1 MHPEFASVLGQPM
14 LMEPTRLREYIALAE
29 KATPEA
35 VAAAVA
41 AYGQR
46 PAGPDMVGD
55 VAVISCGG
63 PITYKP
69 TWFSMFFGGSSIME
83 MQAQFR
89 TALADPAVRVIAF
102 RWDSPG
108 GTVEMVPEFA
118 DEIFAARGPKPIV
131 SIADTMIGSACA
143 YLAFQTD
150 TIYASVSSMIGC
162 VGVFVNHFDISG
174 SLEKNGVKVTQLAYG
189 DHKLDGT
196 QFAPLS
202 DGAREVFQAYVDELG
217 GEFDAACARGRGVTR
232 KVVSE
237 TFGQGQMFRGKK
249 AIALGMADKMGTFG
263 QVIGKLTKGR
273 ALGATARAAAPALE
287 PVASASATPP
297 AVAKKAK
304 AAKACSTCTAECPCD
319 YDGDECPDDCTT
331 CDDDCPCRQE
341 DADAKTTRLAA
352 EAADRD
358 AVAIAIALGSE

>member
-1 MHPEFASVLGQPM
+1 MHPELASVFGQSPL
-14 LMEPTRLREYIALAE
+14 LMEPAKLREYVALAE

-35 VAAAVA
+35 IAAAVA

-55 VAVISCGG
+55 VAVISCCG

-102 RWDSPG
+102 RFDSPG
-108 GTVEMVPEFA
+108 GTVEMISEFG
-118 DEIFAARGPKPIV
+118 DEIFAARGTKPIV
-131 SIADTMIGSACA
+131 AVADTMIASAA
-143 YLAFQTD
+143 YWLAVQMD
-150 TIYASVSSMIGC
+150 TIYASVSSMLGS
-162 VGVFVNHFDISG
+162 VGVFVTHAEVSG
-174 SLEKNGVKVTQLAYG
+174 ALEQNGVKITQLAYG

-196 QFAPLS
+196 QYAPLS
-202 DGAREVFQAYVDELG
+202 DSAKAIFQAFVDELG
-217 GEFDAACARGRGVTR
+217 GEFDAACARGRAVTR

-237 TFGQGQMFRGKK
+237 TFGQGQIFRGKK
-249 AIALGMADKMGTFG
+249 AIQLGMADKVGTFG

-273 ALGATARAAAPALE
+273 SSGASARAAAPA
-287 PVASASATPP
+287 VASVASATPP
-297 AVAKKAK
+297 AVGKKAK
-304 AAKACSTCTAECPCD
+304 ACTTCAGECPCEF
-319 YDGDECPDDCTT
+319 DGDDCPEDCET

-341 DADAKTTRLAA
+341 DADAKAAKLAA

-358 AVAIAIALGSE
+358 AVNIAAALGDDL